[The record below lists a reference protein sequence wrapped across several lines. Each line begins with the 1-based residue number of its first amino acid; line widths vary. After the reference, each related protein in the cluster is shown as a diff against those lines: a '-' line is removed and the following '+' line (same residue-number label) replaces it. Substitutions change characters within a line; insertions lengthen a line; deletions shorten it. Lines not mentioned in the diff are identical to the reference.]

1 MAWVEHRSIQTCTES
16 HPDYPTAP
24 HTFYRQPELGV
35 CPYTLS
41 SAEREAGL
49 QSPEPSRPCPADC
62 CPPSDP

>member
-16 HPDYPTAP
+16 HPDYPAAP